1 MLVIQLLHMKV
12 MVDVEVMGATE
23 VIQPIMAKE
32 VMAPSNILIVVKTM
46 IPWTFVRSFI
56 VLQHGLIM
64 LPLKEDTYYYC

>member
-1 MLVIQLLHMKV
+1 MKV

-46 IPWTFVRSFI
+46 IPWTFVRSCI
-56 VLQHGLIM
+56 VLQQGLIM
-64 LPLKEDTYYYC
+64 LPLKEDTYHHC